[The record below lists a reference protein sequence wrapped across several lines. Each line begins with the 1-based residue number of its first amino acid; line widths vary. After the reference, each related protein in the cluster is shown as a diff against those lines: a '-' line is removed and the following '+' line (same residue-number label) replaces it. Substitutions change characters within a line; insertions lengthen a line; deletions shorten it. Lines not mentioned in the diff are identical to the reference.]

1 MYLQK
6 KNNNIQNIIIAVLPL
21 IFLVGISIGFV
32 IGALFVHN
40 IMKSKTV
47 QRPASTQEQ
56 SDSPVYDTVELRE
69 QTETVSMSYNV
80 AYGNA
85 N

>member
-1 MYLQK
+1 M
-6 KNNNIQNIIIAVLPL
+6 
-21 IFLVGISIGFV
+21 GFV
-32 IGALFVHN
+32 IGTLLVHK

-47 QRPASTQEQ
+47 QRPARTLEQ
-56 SDSPVYDTVELRE
+56 SDSPVYETVELRE

>member
-1 MYLQK
+1 
-6 KNNNIQNIIIAVLPL
+6 
-21 IFLVGISIGFV
+21 
-32 IGALFVHN
+32 
-40 IMKSKTV
+40 MKSKTV

-56 SDSPVYDTVELRE
+56 SDSPVYETVDLRE

-80 AYGNA
+80 AYGNV